1 MVGILFVLICSICH
15 HSISEGT
22 SNIEFSSDLELSF
35 INIYIFKLFF
45 PHYNAE
51 KIILLV
57 NEVMNLIEFIY
68 SHSNSLCQAE
78 NHNFKIQMLVGE
90 KACFHFSTADQKEKE
105 IVFRYLFYSK
115 LKYRD
120 CTLQ

>member
-15 HSISEGT
+15 HFIWEGT

-78 NHNFKIQMLVGE
+78 NHNFNIQILAGE
-90 KACFHFSTADQKEKE
+90 KACFHFSTADQNEKE
-105 IVFRYLFYSK
+105 IVLPFFPN
-115 LKYRD
+115 
-120 CTLQ
+120 

>member
-15 HSISEGT
+15 HFIWEGT

-35 INIYIFKLFF
+35 INIYIFKFFF
-45 PHYNAE
+45 PRYNE
-51 KIILLV
+51 ELIILLV

-78 NHNFKIQMLVGE
+78 NHNFKIQMLAGE
-90 KACFHFSTADQKEKE
+90 KACFHFSTADQNEKE
-105 IVFRYLFYSK
+105 IVFR
-115 LKYRD
+115 
-120 CTLQ
+120 

>member
-1 MVGILFVLICSICH
+1 
-15 HSISEGT
+15 
-22 SNIEFSSDLELSF
+22 
-35 INIYIFKLFF
+35 
-45 PHYNAE
+45 
-51 KIILLV
+51 
-57 NEVMNLIEFIY
+57 MNLIEFIY

-90 KACFHFSTADQKEKE
+90 KACFHFSTADQNEKE
-105 IVFRYLFYSK
+105 IVFRPLGTFFSK